1 MWFKNVTIFQL
12 AKPFRVSAAS
22 LEDKLSQ
29 RSARKCGPLELS
41 TVGWGSPMP
50 DGTAL
55 TLELDGAILIAAKKQ
70 EKILPATVVREALNE
85 RITEIEVSEQ
95 REVKG
100 KEKKR
105 LRDEITVEMLPRAFS
120 RSRITYALIDPDN
133 GWLLVDSASRPRA
146 EELTVLLRESLGSL
160 ELTNSEGEISPAGI
174 MSQWL
179 FHDKPPAGFT
189 IDDECEI
196 RESDEFGGIIR
207 CKNLDITQGAV
218 RKHLEAQSQVTR
230 LAMSWNDR
238 VSFILDQD
246 LTIRRV
252 RPLELIDE
260 LREDELSDDADEN
273 SELMFI
279 SDLMIFHSEISEL
292 ITRLLELIKVTR

>member
-1 MWFKNVTIFQL
+1 
-12 AKPFRVSAAS
+12 
-22 LEDKLSQ
+22 
-29 RSARKCGPLELS
+29 
-41 TVGWGSPMP
+41 WGSPMP

-100 KEKKR
+100 KEKQR

-160 ELTNSEGEISPAGI
+160 ELTNAEGEISPAGI

>member
-22 LEDKLSQ
+22 LEDKLSK

-100 KEKKR
+100 KEKQR

-160 ELTNSEGEISPAGI
+160 ELTNAEGEISPAGI

>member
-1 MWFKNVTIFQL
+1 MWFKNVPIFQL

-22 LEDKLSQ
+22 LEDKLSK

-100 KEKKR
+100 KEKQR

-160 ELTNSEGEISPAGI
+160 ELTNAEGEISPAGI

>member
-22 LEDKLSQ
+22 LEDKLSK

-100 KEKKR
+100 KEKQR

-160 ELTNSEGEISPAGI
+160 ELTNAEGEISPAGI

-260 LREDELSDDADEN
+260 LREDELSDNADEN

>member
-22 LEDKLSQ
+22 LEDKLSK

-160 ELTNSEGEISPAGI
+160 ELTNAEGEISPAGI

>member
-22 LEDKLSQ
+22 LEDKLSK

>member
-1 MWFKNVTIFQL
+1 
-12 AKPFRVSAAS
+12 
-22 LEDKLSQ
+22 

-100 KEKKR
+100 KEKQR

-160 ELTNSEGEISPAGI
+160 ELTNAEGEISPAGI